1 MNKLDINFAEKI
13 MVMFLIAISA
23 LLTGIILPF
32 IISSN
37 DLSLTRI
44 ILLVII
50 IFYLFVIGM
59 KSIFNYFYV
68 RWRRRHK

>member
-1 MNKLDINFAEKI
+1 MNKIDITFSEKI
-13 MVMFLIAISA
+13 MVMFVIAISA
-23 LLTGIILPF
+23 ILTGIILPF

-50 IFYLFVIGM
+50 IFFLFVTGLQ
-59 KSIFNYFYV
+59 SIFNYFYV
-68 RWRRRHK
+68 RWQRRHK